1 MRILGLDLG
10 AKRIGLALS
19 DADASFAFPS
29 GVLESRGRKA
39 DLKALGELITERDVR
54 RVVVGLPVHMDGQI
68 GPEARAAED
77 FARALSE
84 ATGLP
89 VDTIDE
95 RWTTLEAERSLRE
108 LGHSNAKRRRE
119 VDAVA
124 AALILRTYLEREH
137 ESLRPHRDGAED
149 TDGGRDTRGARDIGG
164 AGEPE

>member
-1 MRILGLDLG
+1 MRNMRTLGLDLG

-39 DLKALGELITERDVR
+39 DLKALAELIAERDVR
-54 RVVVGLPVHMDGQI
+54 RVVVGLPVHMSGRI

-77 FARALSE
+77 FARALSQ

-95 RWTTLEAERSLRE
+95 RWTTIEAERSLRE

-124 AALILRTYLEREH
+124 AALILRTYLERQH
-137 ESLRPHRDGAED
+137 ESLHDEPVGD
-149 TDGGRDTRGARDIGG
+149 RGSS
-164 AGEPE
+164 GESE